1 MLKTINRK
9 FKKDTRH
16 ARVRGKVSG
25 TAERPRLAVH
35 RSLRFL
41 TIQAIDDTKGVTL
54 AAAHSKE
61 VGKKPTLSIATA
73 EELAKIFA
81 GRLKKAGIENAVFDR
96 GGYKYHGR
104 IKALADGL
112 RTEGITF

>member
-1 MLKTINRK
+1 MLKTVNRK
-9 FKKDTRH
+9 LKKNARH

-35 RSLRFL
+35 RSLAYL

-61 VGKKPTLSIATA
+61 VGKKATLSVATA

-81 GRLKKAGIENAVFDR
+81 GRLKKAGIETGVFDR

-104 IKALADGL
+104 IKALAEGL
-112 RTEGITF
+112 RKEGITL

>member
-1 MLKTINRK
+1 M
-9 FKKDTRH
+9 KKDARH
-16 ARVRGKVSG
+16 ARVRGKISG
-25 TAERPRLAVH
+25 TETCPRLAVN

-41 TIQAIDDTKGVTL
+41 TVQAIDDAKGVTL

-61 VGKKPTLSIATA
+61 VGKKATLSVATA

-81 GRLKKAGIENAVFDR
+81 GRLKKAGIEKAVFDR

-104 IKALADGL
+104 VKALAEGL
-112 RTEGITF
+112 RKEGIIF

>member
-9 FKKDTRH
+9 LKKDARH
-16 ARVRGKVSG
+16 ARVRGKVRG
-25 TAERPRLAVH
+25 TAARPRLAVH

-41 TIQAIDDTKGVTL
+41 TIQAIDDNTGVTL

-61 VGKKPTLSIATA
+61 IGKKATLSVATA
-73 EELAKIFA
+73 EELAKLFA
-81 GRLKKAGIENAVFDR
+81 GRLKKAGIDTGVFDR

-104 IKALADGL
+104 VKALADGL
-112 RTEGITF
+112 RTEGITL

>member
-1 MLKTINRK
+1 MLKQVNRK
-9 FKKDTRH
+9 LRKDARH

-35 RSLRFL
+35 KSLLYL
-41 TIQAIDDTKGVTL
+41 TVQAIDDTKGVTL

-61 VGKKPTLSIATA
+61 VGKKATLSVATA

-81 GRLKKAGIENAVFDR
+81 GRLKKAGIEHGVFDR

-104 IKALADGL
+104 IKALAEGL
-112 RTEGITF
+112 RKEGITL

>member
-1 MLKTINRK
+1 MLKTVNRK
-9 FKKDTRH
+9 LKKNARH
-16 ARVRGKVSG
+16 ARVRGKISG

-35 RSLRFL
+35 KSLRFL
-41 TIQAIDDTKGVTL
+41 TVQAIDDTKGVTL

-61 VGKKPTLSIATA
+61 VGKKATLSVATA

-104 IKALADGL
+104 VKALAEAL
-112 RTEGITF
+112 RTEGILF

>member
-1 MLKTINRK
+1 MLKTVNRK
-9 FKKDTRH
+9 EKKDMRH

-25 TAERPRLAVH
+25 TATKPRLAVH

-41 TIQAIDDTKGVTL
+41 SVQAIDDTTGTTL
-54 AAAHSKE
+54 AQAHSKE
-61 VGKKPTLSIATA
+61 VGKKATLSVKTA

-81 GRLKKAGIENAVFDR
+81 GRLKQAGITEGVFDR

-104 IKALADGL
+104 VKALADGL
-112 RTEGITF
+112 RAEDISL

>member
-1 MLKTINRK
+1 MLKAINRK
-9 FKKDTRH
+9 LKNASRH
-16 ARVRGKVSG
+16 ARVRGKISG

-41 TIQAIDDTKGVTL
+41 TIQAIDDNKGVTL

-61 VGKKPTLSIATA
+61 VGKKATLSVATA

-81 GRLKKAGIENAVFDR
+81 GRLKKAGIENVVFDR

-112 RTEGITF
+112 RQEGIAF